1 MRDVIDDLRV
11 FDPTDEAAQLQS
23 VLRLVSTGASVV
35 DLGAGGGRIAR
46 PLAES
51 GRSVLAVDH
60 SNDALALN
68 SWSDRDGIEPLH
80 EDFLASSS
88 TWQSRGPFEVALCLG
103 NTAALVLEHETM
115 RALFERVSRSLRP
128 DGVFLLDDFPVWG
141 WEAVHAGDWPTGV
154 SEDGSSQLVWVPG
167 EPVFAFRRDQE
178 VDPNTPEI
186 VAGDRLL
193 RLWSLSEL
201 SFLANMSGFQP
212 PRHDPA
218 GLMLIFER
226 APESDGTR
234 GCFEM

>member
-68 SWSDRDGIEPLH
+68 SWSERDGIEPLH
-80 EDFLASSS
+80 EDFLAPSS

-128 DGVFLLDDFPVWG
+128 DGVSSLMTSRSEPSHSPSYPFIARGEYYMRDF
-141 WEAVHAGDWPTGV
+141 A
-154 SEDGSSQLVWVPG
+154 L
-167 EPVFAFRRDQE
+167 FR
-178 VDPNTPEI
+178 
-186 VAGDRLL
+186 
-193 RLWSLSEL
+193 
-201 SFLANMSGFQP
+201 
-212 PRHDPA
+212 
-218 GLMLIFER
+218 
-226 APESDGTR
+226 
-234 GCFEM
+234 